1 MTKPIIVGVSLLRV
15 SNIKTP
21 SAEASSLIS
30 VLTDIDTN
38 AGTGGGGGAVKPE
51 AVEVSGGGEAVSREA
66 GYGGQTASDH
76 YWSVAQ
82 YPGGITGAS
91 ATYGHGSNTG
101 VTGTEGLQV

>member
-1 MTKPIIVGVSLLRV
+1 M
-15 SNIKTP
+15 
-21 SAEASSLIS
+21 
-30 VLTDIDTN
+30 
-38 AGTGGGGGAVKPE
+38 KPE

-91 ATYGHGSNTG
+91 ATYGHGSNSG
-101 VTGTEGLQV
+101 VTGTEGLQVCDDQYFLFNFILDFYFRRLRRRWVRWWFLTKI